1 MLKKL
6 KQQKCVIKR
15 ILQFNDYK
23 NCLFKNEIIL
33 KSQQRFKSE
42 EHCVYTEGVDKIALN
57 SMMIKDRIRTYPY
70 GTNAF
75 KVCVSEMLCKYKLF
89 ILIIILMK
97 IKQHNSKWLY
107 IPGHPYR
114 ILIIGGSGSGKTNA
128 LSNLINSHLGIDEI
142 YLYAKDPYEKNIHS

>member
-42 EHCVYTEGVDKIALN
+42 AHCVYTEQVNKIALSSN
-57 SMMIKDRIRTYPY
+57 VDKGLQTFDRIRTYPY

-75 KVCVSEMLCKYKLF
+75 KVCKSEMLSKY
-89 ILIIILMK
+89 I
-97 IKQHNSKWLY
+97 
-107 IPGHPYR
+107 
-114 ILIIGGSGSGKTNA
+114 
-128 LSNLINSHLGIDEI
+128 
-142 YLYAKDPYEKNIHS
+142 